1 MENKTYKYHLGGKIE
16 MAVNDTVEVVSSSDP
31 DIHGAVAKIVEI
43 SQGKYGTDLR
53 IANGDGLDV
62 WIDSNDVSIY

>member
-1 MENKTYKYHLGGKIE
+1 MENIAFKYILGGRIE

-31 DIHGAVAKIVEI
+31 SIYGAIAKIVEI
-43 SQGKYGTDLR
+43 SQGQYGTDLR

-62 WIDSNDVSIY
+62 WIDVNDVSIY